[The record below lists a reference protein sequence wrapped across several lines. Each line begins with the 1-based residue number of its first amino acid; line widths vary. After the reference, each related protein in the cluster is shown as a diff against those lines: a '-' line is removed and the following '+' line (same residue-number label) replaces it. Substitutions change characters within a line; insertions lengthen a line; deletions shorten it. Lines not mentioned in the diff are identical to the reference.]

1 MNKTV
6 NIRTFPLQNYYV
18 ISIFSWQ
25 KTCYKTYFY
34 TIYTIHYK
42 SANYMFCGSIFLFRN
57 VSKVTLKNAPK
68 PCFHMTWV
76 RCEVYAPFLISLT

>member
-25 KTCYKTYFY
+25 KTCYKTYFEFL
-34 TIYTIHYK
+34 HY
-42 SANYMFCGSIFLFRN
+42 N
-57 VSKVTLKNAPK
+57 VLSVTLPRVAQ
-68 PCFHMTWV
+68 C
-76 RCEVYAPFLISLT
+76 L